1 MKALCLA
8 LGMVLLMGA
17 LALGSSA
24 LERQVMQDLERTGLD
39 EDLVSVVAIDAPG
52 GKALLVFV
60 YVNERT
66 VATRMRADLEAVLP
80 AYVGKN
86 AVLVWA
92 YSESGARWDLGNV
105 VFTQGSS
112 VVRPTAENV
121 VPVTEGFPPA
131 SLRAD
136 RPAAGLVI
144 LGDAVDPTQPFD
156 IAYGDLGEA
165 TMAVTPV
172 EPPVTVAARE
182 EPSEPE
188 ELPETALGGVA
199 EYGEPSTSVAPSGLV
214 AEPAPDDRAACCDP
228 CEVLCGWWRP
238 CGDPCADP
246 CGDPRAILPLFLLLL
261 LGL

>member
-1 MKALCLA
+1 MKALLVA
-8 LGMVLLMGA
+8 LGVVLLMGT
-17 LALGSSA
+17 LAMGSSA

-39 EDLVSVVAIDAPG
+39 EDLVSVVVTDGPEG
-52 GKALLVFV
+52 TALLVFV

-66 VATRMRADLEAVLP
+66 AATRMRADLEAVLP

-86 AVLVWA
+86 AVLIWA
-92 YSESGARWDLGNV
+92 YSESGARWNLDNV
-105 VFTQGSS
+105 RFTQGNS

-131 SLRAD
+131 RLPAD
-136 RPAAGLVI
+136 RPAAGLVV
-144 LGDAVDPTQPFD
+144 LGDAIDPHQPFV
-156 IAYGDLGEA
+156 IAYGALGEA
-165 TMAVTPV
+165 TMAVEPTD
-172 EPPVTVAARE
+172 PPVTVAARE

-188 ELPETALGGVA
+188 EVPGTALGGVA
-199 EYGEPSTSVAPSGLV
+199 EYGEPSASAAPSGLV
-214 AEPAPDDRAACCDP
+214 AEPAPDDGVACDP

-238 CGDPCADP
+238 CWDPCGDP